1 MQGERQNLRRIGES
15 VSSPTDW
22 LVQLVSAYIYPS
34 LAESF
39 GVAKPPI
46 VTDLTQS
53 DLLGTIETR

>member
-1 MQGERQNLRRIGES
+1 MQGERHNLGRIGES
-15 VSSPTDW
+15 VFSTIDW

-46 VTDLTQS
+46 VT
-53 DLLGTIETR
+53 